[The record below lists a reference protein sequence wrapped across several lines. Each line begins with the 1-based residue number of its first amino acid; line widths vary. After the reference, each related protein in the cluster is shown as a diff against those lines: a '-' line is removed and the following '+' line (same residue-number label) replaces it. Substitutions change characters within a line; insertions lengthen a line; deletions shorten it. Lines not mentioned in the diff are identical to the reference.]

1 MSEASQAGT
10 GAGSQTQRVR
20 DAEAALV
27 AQMAVDLVAM
37 HLAEITSILCATDAT
52 VHYSL
57 EMDMAFYLET
67 NAFAANLVLQR
78 PAENLPLLDK
88 ALVLAQVHVM
98 DANPHGLQ
106 WTVKELAH
114 VRCTR
119 LPQVPHLQL
128 LRIPRSEHVGKLV
141 NLVGTVIRTGMVKMM
156 DTRRIFQCTTC
167 NGRFGVPVECEIGY
181 TAVKPV
187 NCGVRVATAPGVFES
202 NDCEGK
208 KFKEIQVEAGSNPA
222 DCKDYQEIKVQE
234 QVTKLALGTIPRS
247 ILILL
252 EDDLADTCKPGDDVS
267 IVGTVTRRW
276 QNLTQGD
283 RTETEIVLVANHV
296 RVHNEQRSNLLL
308 TDDLK
313 AFFNAFW
320 ADALTHGRAMDAR
333 NHIVSSFSP
342 KIVGLSLVKLA
353 VMLVLC
359 GGVSKVDKSGMKMRG
374 DSHIL
379 LVGDPGTGKS
389 QFLRYAARISPRSVL
404 TTGIGSTSAG
414 LTVSAVKDSGEWQLE
429 AGALV
434 LADRGLC
441 CVDEFGSIK
450 EQDKTAIH
458 EAMEQQTISVAK
470 AGLVCKLNTRCSIL
484 AATNPKGKYNPNQS
498 MEVNV
503 ALGSPLLSRFDLILT
518 LLDTQNVD
526 WDRRVSSFILG
537 LTDAVTEGTTTE
549 DAPLKLWDADKLQA
563 YLTYVKSRFHP
574 VLTEPANEIL
584 KRYYQIQRGS
594 DLRNAARTTIRLL
607 ESMIRLAQ
615 SHARLMFR
623 EEVTV
628 QDAVC
633 ALMLV
638 EISIN
643 STGLDGVQST
653 LHSTFSEDGDD
664 EYAAKGT
671 SCAEAVTMATWT
683 GTPDSTN
690 PIFFEVPTD
699 AQMYG
704 FHGIAMVVIALSM
717 CGSVF
722 MVVDSVRRGKHETL
736 S

>member
-1 MSEASQAGT
+1 MSQL
-10 GAGSQTQRVR
+10 VR
-20 DAEAALV
+20 DREMEMALV
-27 AQMAVDLVAM
+27 GQMAVDLVSM
-37 HLAEITSILCATDAT
+37 HLPEIISILTAADASL
-52 VHYSL
+52 HYALEIDMSL
-57 EMDMAFYLET
+57 YIET
-67 NAFAANLVLQR
+67 NAFVCNHILQR
-78 PAENLPLLDK
+78 PGESLPLLDK
-88 ALVLAQVHVM
+88 ALVLAQSRVM
-98 DANPHGLQ
+98 DNSADQHIMS
-106 WTVKELAH
+106 VKPLSH

-119 LPQVPHLQL
+119 LPQVPDLQL
-128 LRIPRSEHVGKLV
+128 QRIPRSMHVGKLV
-141 NLVGTVIRTGMVKMM
+141 NMVGTVIRTGMVKMM
-156 DTRRIFQCTTC
+156 DTRRVFQCLTC
-167 NGRFGVPVECEIGY
+167 KGRFTVPVEREIGY
-181 TAVKPV
+181 QVTKPTKCQVKV
-187 NCGVRVATAPGVFES
+187 DVGGGVVEPS
-202 NDCEGK
+202 DCDGK
-208 KFKEIQVEAGSNPA
+208 KFKEIQMEAGNSPG
-222 DCKDYQEIKVQE
+222 DCRDYQEIKVQE

-247 ILILL
+247 ILVLL

-276 QNLTQGD
+276 QNLNAGD
-283 RTETEIVLVANHV
+283 RAETEIVLVANHV

-308 TDDLK
+308 TDELK
-313 AFFNAFW
+313 AEFAGFW
-320 ADALTHGRAMDAR
+320 DDLEDQPINAR
-333 NHIVSSFSP
+333 NFIVSSFSP
-342 KIVGLSLVKLA
+342 KIVGMSLIKLA

-484 AATNPKGKYNPNQS
+484 AATNPKGKYDPNQT
-498 MEVNV
+498 MEVNI

-518 LLDTQNVD
+518 LLDTNNVE
-526 WDRRVSSFILG
+526 WDKTVSSFILG
-537 LTDAVTEGTTTE
+537 ITE
-549 DAPLKLWDADKLQA
+549 DMVEVENRPLKGRKLWDADKLQA
-563 YLTYVKSRFHP
+563 YLTFVKSRFNP

-623 EEVTV
+623 NEVTV
-628 QDAVC
+628 QDAIN
-633 ALMLV
+633 AIMLV
-638 EISIN
+638 EISMN

-653 LHSTFSEDGDD
+653 LHSTFPEDGMSEYLAKERTFLNRLGLSHLASDSIGEETGEAGGRGRRSGKATSNASEEDGDLH
-664 EYAAKGT
+664 
-671 SCAEAVTMATWT
+671 
-683 GTPDSTN
+683 DS
-690 PIFFEVPTD
+690 E
-699 AQMYG
+699 
-704 FHGIAMVVIALSM
+704 
-717 CGSVF
+717 GSQF
-722 MVVDSVRRGKHETL
+722 S